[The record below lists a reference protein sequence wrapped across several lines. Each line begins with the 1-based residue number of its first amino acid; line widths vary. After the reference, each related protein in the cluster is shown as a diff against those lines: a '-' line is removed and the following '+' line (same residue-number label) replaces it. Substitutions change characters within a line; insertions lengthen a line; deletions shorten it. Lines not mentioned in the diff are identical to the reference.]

1 MPISGR
7 ARGIR
12 TGWTS
17 RCAWTARG
25 AIQVRVALVCDWFL
39 PRQGGIELH
48 LRDLALAL
56 RRLGVDARVVTTTR
70 GPELVDEV
78 PVHRVRASLAP
89 GAGFAF
95 TPGALARV
103 REVIH
108 AERFDVVHAH
118 ASVISPVAYAG
129 ALAGARE
136 GAASV
141 ITFHSMLH
149 RSSFLLGASE
159 ALFGWA
165 RGRILL
171 SAVSS
176 VVAAQAAKWIPGA
189 GVCVLPNGIDV
200 PWWRGLTPPT
210 KPDDEIVFVSAMRLS
225 RKKRPE
231 CLLRAFAGAVRFTA
245 GSPALRL
252 ILAGDGP
259 ERHSLRR
266 MADSLGVG
274 AMVELPGQ
282 LPRAELRALYARSH
296 AFVLPSER
304 ESFGIAALEARAAGL
319 PVIAMLAGGARDF
332 IVRGV
337 DGLLARDGQEL
348 ARAISR
354 LAIESAFRA
363 YVAAHNRSVPPAF
376 DWPDVAALHLKYYG
390 EAAAL
395 RDRTPRTSQ
404 P

>member
-1 MPISGR
+1 M
-7 ARGIR
+7 
-12 TGWTS
+12 
-17 RCAWTARG
+17 
-25 AIQVRVALVCDWFL
+25 RVALVCDWFL

-56 RRLGVDARVVTTTR
+56 RARGVDARVVTTTR
-70 GPELVDEV
+70 GADLVDGV
-78 PVHRVRASLAP
+78 PVHRVQATLAP

-95 TPGALARV
+95 TPAAMARLG
-103 REVIH
+103 EVIRS
-108 AERFDVVHAH
+108 ERFDVVHAH

-129 ALAGARE
+129 ALAGARA
-136 GAASV
+136 GAASLV
-141 ITFHSMLH
+141 TFHSMLH

-159 ALFGWA
+159 ALFTWA

-176 VVAAQAAKWIPGA
+176 VVAAQAAQWIPGA
-189 GVCVLPNGIDV
+189 AVGVLPNGIDV
-200 PWWRGLTPPT
+200 SWWRTGSLAPPRG
-210 KPDDEIVFVSAMRLS
+210 DEIVFVSAMRLS

-231 CLLRAFAGAVRFTA
+231 RLVRAFASAVRFTG
-245 GSPALRL
+245 GSPRMRL
-252 ILAGDGP
+252 IIAGDGP
-259 ERHSLRR
+259 DRRALRR
-266 MADSLGVG
+266 VADALDVG
-274 AMVELPGQ
+274 TMVELPGHQ
-282 LPRAELRALYARSH
+282 DRESLRDLYHRAH

-337 DGLLARDGQEL
+337 DGLLVRDEPEL

-354 LAIESAFRA
+354 VALEAPLRE
-363 YVAAHNRSVPPAF
+363 YMAAHNRAVPPDF
-376 DWPDVAALHLKYYG
+376 DWPDVADLHLRYYG

-395 RDRTPRTSQ
+395 RDRAPRASQ
-404 P
+404 A

>member
-1 MPISGR
+1 M
-7 ARGIR
+7 
-12 TGWTS
+12 
-17 RCAWTARG
+17 
-25 AIQVRVALVCDWFL
+25 RVALVCDWFL

-56 RRLGVDARVVTTTR
+56 RRYGVDARVVTTTR
-70 GPELVDEV
+70 GPDDVDGV
-78 PVHRVRASLAP
+78 PVHRVRAALAP

-95 TPGALARV
+95 TPGGIARLRDV
-103 REVIH
+103 LR

-136 GAASV
+136 GAASLV
-141 ITFHSMLH
+141 TFHSMLH
-149 RSSFLLGASE
+149 RSAFLLGASE
-159 ALFGWA
+159 ALFGWS
-165 RGRILL
+165 RERILL

-176 VVAAQAAKWIPGA
+176 VVAAQAAQWMPGA
-189 GVCVLPNGIDV
+189 AICVLPNGIDV
-200 PWWRGLTPPT
+200 PYWRMAGKAETNA
-210 KPDDEIVFVSAMRLS
+210 DEIVFASAMRLS

-231 CLLRAFAGAVRFTA
+231 RLVRAFASAVRFNA
-245 GSPALRL
+245 GTPAMRL
-252 ILAGDGP
+252 IVAGDGP
-259 ERHSLRR
+259 ERRAMRRLASSL
-266 MADSLGVG
+266 DVG
-274 AMVELPGQ
+274 DLVELPGQ
-282 LPRAELRALYARSH
+282 LGREELRELYGRSH

-332 IVRGV
+332 IARGV
-337 DGLLARDGQEL
+337 DGLLVRDEPEL

-354 LAIESAFRA
+354 LAIETPFRA
-363 YVAAHNRSVPPAF
+363 YVTAHNRSVPPAY
-376 DWPDVAALHLKYYG
+376 DWTDVAALHLKYYG

-395 RDRTPRTSQ
+395 RDRTPRANQ

>member
-1 MPISGR
+1 M
-7 ARGIR
+7 
-12 TGWTS
+12 
-17 RCAWTARG
+17 
-25 AIQVRVALVCDWFL
+25 RVALVCDWFL

-70 GPELVDEV
+70 GPEVVDDV
-78 PVHRVRASLAP
+78 PVHRVPGPLAP

-103 REVIH
+103 GEVIRR
-108 AERFDVVHAH
+108 EGFDVVHAH

-136 GAASV
+136 GLPSV
-141 ITFHSMLH
+141 VTFHSMLH

-159 ALFGWA
+159 ALFGWS
-165 RGRILL
+165 RERILL

-176 VVAAQAAKWIPGA
+176 VVAAQAARWIPGA

-200 PWWRGLTPPT
+200 PWWREGVSVS

-231 CLLRAFAGAVRFTA
+231 RLVRAFASAVRFNA
-245 GSPALRL
+245 GTPAMRL
-252 ILAGDGP
+252 VVAGGGP
-259 ERHSLRR
+259 ERGSLRR
-266 MADSLGVG
+266 LADSLGVG
-274 AMVELPGQ
+274 AMIDLPGQ
-282 LPRAELRALYARSH
+282 LSRDELRALYARSH
-296 AFVLPSER
+296 VFVLPSER

-337 DGLLARDGQEL
+337 DGILVRDEQEM

-354 LAIESAFRA
+354 LAIESPFRA
-363 YVAAHNRSVPPAF
+363 YVAAHNRAVPPVF

>member
-1 MPISGR
+1 M
-7 ARGIR
+7 
-12 TGWTS
+12 
-17 RCAWTARG
+17 
-25 AIQVRVALVCDWFL
+25 RVALVCDWFL

-56 RRLGVDARVVTTTR
+56 RARGVDARVITTTR
-70 GPELVDEV
+70 GEDVVDGV
-78 PVHRVRASLAP
+78 PVHRVPAALAP

-95 TPGALARV
+95 TPRAMARLG
-103 REVIH
+103 EVIRR
-108 AERFDVVHAH
+108 EGFDVVHAH

-129 ALAGARE
+129 ALAGARA
-136 GAASV
+136 GAASLV
-141 ITFHSMLH
+141 TFHSMLH

-159 ALFGWA
+159 ALFTWA

-176 VVAAQAAKWIPGA
+176 VVAAQAAQWIPGA
-189 GVCVLPNGIDV
+189 AVCVLPNGIDV
-200 PWWRGLTPPT
+200 PWWRAGSLAHPRG
-210 KPDDEIVFVSAMRLS
+210 DEIVFVTAMRLS

-231 CLLRAFAGAVRFTA
+231 RLVRAFASAVRFTG
-245 GSPALRL
+245 GSPRMRL
-252 ILAGDGP
+252 IIAGDGP
-259 ERHSLRR
+259 DRRALRR
-266 MADSLGVG
+266 LADALDIGT
-274 AMVELPGQ
+274 MVELPGHMD
-282 LPRAELRALYARSH
+282 RESLRDLYHRTH

-337 DGLLARDGQEL
+337 DGLLVRDEPEL

-354 LAIESAFRA
+354 LAIETPFRE
-363 YVAAHNRSVPPAF
+363 YMAAHNRAVPPAY
-376 DWPDVAALHLKYYG
+376 DWPDVADLHLRYYG

-395 RDRTPRTSQ
+395 RDRAPRASQ